1 MEDIVDSLDFRSA
14 SFSKTS
20 KALYA
25 LATRLFPI
33 CRSITGEGF
42 RVSLA
47 ILKKEFENTGGGGVS
62 PFQIHALASGSK
74 VFDWTIPP
82 EWSVKDAYI
91 ITPQN
96 EKICDFKKHNLHL
109 LNYSTPINT
118 ELDFEELDKHLYSLK
133 ELPNAIPYV
142 TSYYKRRWGFCLSHH
157 QRLKLTRG
165 KYRVFI
171 DSKHDEKG
179 VLNYA
184 DLVIPSTTGLKDEI
198 LISTY
203 LCHPSMANN
212 ELSGPCVAI
221 FLAKW
226 LHTLNT
232 RKYNYRF
239 VFVPETIGSIA
250 YLSKHL
256 KHLQKHTKAGFVLSC
271 VGDEK
276 NYSLIHSPKAN
287 TLSDK
292 VAFHTLKNKKNFKEF
307 NFLYRGSDE
316 RQYCSAL
323 VNLPVVC
330 VCRTRFGDFKE
341 YHTSLD
347 DLSFITPKGLGGALR
362 AMEEMI
368 LNLENNA
375 TYKST
380 IFCEPN
386 LGKRGLY
393 PTLNLRNQPPQIS
406 TFLALCDGE
415 NDVLDIAQM
424 MNLQGYELE
433 NIIKDLLKY
442 NLIKRI
448 KL

>member
-1 MEDIVDSLDFRSA
+1 MDSLDFRSA
-14 SFSKTS
+14 SFFKT
-20 KALYA
+20 KNALYA

-42 RVSLA
+42 RTSLE
-47 ILKKEFENTGGGGVS
+47 ILKEEFENGGVAS
-62 PFQIHALASGSK
+62 SLFQIHTLASGTK

-109 LNYSTPINT
+109 LNYSTSIDT
-118 ELDFEELDKHLYSLK
+118 TLEFEELDKHLYSLK

-142 TSYYKRRWGFCLSHH
+142 TSYYKKRWGFCLTHH

-171 DSKHDEKG
+171 DTKHDEKG

-184 DLVIPSTTGLKDEI
+184 DILIPSTTNAKDEI

-226 LHTLNT
+226 LHTLT
-232 RKYNYRF
+232 KRKYNYRF

-256 KHLQKHTKAGFVLSC
+256 KHLKQNVKAGFVLSC
-271 VGDEK
+271 VGDEGA
-276 NYSLIHSPKAN
+276 YSLIHSPKAN

-307 NFLYRGSDE
+307 SFLYRGSDE

-347 DLSFITPKGLGGALR
+347 DLTLITPKGLGESLE
-362 AMEEMI
+362 AMEEII

-375 TYKST
+375 IYKST
-380 IFCEPN
+380 TFCEPN

-406 TFLALCDGE
+406 TFLAFCDGK

-433 NIIKDLLKY
+433 NIIRDLLKH

-448 KL
+448 KP